1 MSEAQLP
8 LHKTQRK
15 KSIQQTQLITEKW
28 IVKMEMYR
36 LIHHAQLKWVELLS
50 LNKEVAMK
58 NTNWWTIPMETLTIP
73 PDHKLSIQVLMLKQK
88 FRNYLCHQ
96 TLLQCRIVKK
106 PMILVLFWTLKC
118 LIWKSMSLRHHETH
132 SPWLTWS
139 IPLEAKV
146 NHLIIN
152 NSNSYQLI
160 VQNPT

>member
-58 NTNWWTIPMETLTIP
+58 NTN
-73 PDHKLSIQVLMLKQK
+73 
-88 FRNYLCHQ
+88 
-96 TLLQCRIVKK
+96 
-106 PMILVLFWTLKC
+106 
-118 LIWKSMSLRHHETH
+118 
-132 SPWLTWS
+132 
-139 IPLEAKV
+139 
-146 NHLIIN
+146 
-152 NSNSYQLI
+152 
-160 VQNPT
+160 

>member
-1 MSEAQLP
+1 M
-8 LHKTQRK
+8 
-15 KSIQQTQLITEKW
+15 ITEKL

-36 LIHHAQLKWVELLS
+36 PIHHVRLKWVELPSLS
-50 LNKEVAMK
+50 KQLAMK
-58 NTNWWTIPMETLTIP
+58 NTNWWIILMETLTIL

-96 TLLQCRIVKK
+96 TPLQCRTVKR

-118 LIWKSMSLRHHETH
+118 LIWKLMSLRLHEIH

-139 IPLEAKV
+139 IPQEPKV

-152 NSNSYQLI
+152 NNNSYQWI
-160 VQNPT
+160 AQNQT